1 VKLRQD
7 DFSAGHGDGAFSV
20 LVIDDDEADRE
31 LTIRHLGKAWPF
43 EHEMIADHA
52 TNGDEAL
59 NKMRATHYALAVL
72 DWRLPDMDGG
82 DLLRAMRR
90 KRILTP
96 VIVISGMRRE
106 HIAENIEAFGAAFLS
121 KDDINSVALR
131 DAIATA
137 LRGLGTDRA
146 LAA

>member
-1 VKLRQD
+1 MKLEHD
-7 DFSAGHGDGAFSV
+7 DFTAGCGDRDFHV

-43 EHEMIADHA
+43 EHGMIPDHA
-52 TNGDEAL
+52 ANGNEAL
-59 NKMRATHYALAVL
+59 NKMRAARYALAVL